1 MRLHSRWCACGVQL
15 LCTNYYLDLWHT
27 LFIIWYIQNGISYK
41 TGFDICRIGKL
52 EVYGHWNRHEIG
64 MWKCYLFGSGAIRCL
79 FLSFSEKWSISDKK
93 VAKSLAVSRIL
104 LTFAVRVGVDG
115 KERLRWRLKWMSVLN
130 VSLEIEMW
138 KFQNSTMTN
147 CNTAHAM
154 GLLHP
159 FFYRRKVPIYLLAWA
174 IVSC

>member
-1 MRLHSRWCACGVQL
+1 MFLRYIASLAAQQLLCACISADMRLHSRWCACGVQL

-115 KERLRWRLKWMSVLN
+115 KERLR
-130 VSLEIEMW
+130 
-138 KFQNSTMTN
+138 
-147 CNTAHAM
+147 
-154 GLLHP
+154 
-159 FFYRRKVPIYLLAWA
+159 
-174 IVSC
+174 